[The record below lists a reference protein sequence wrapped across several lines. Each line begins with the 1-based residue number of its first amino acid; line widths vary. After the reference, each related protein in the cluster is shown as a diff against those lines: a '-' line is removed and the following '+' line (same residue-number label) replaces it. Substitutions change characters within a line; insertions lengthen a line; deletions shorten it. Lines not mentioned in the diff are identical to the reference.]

1 MRQKWWTTCGCLSH
15 RWRPIDALTDQDKK
29 NLVPFGKTEEEILYI
44 CVEVILT
51 ARSPLESFGWSGT
64 TASATFLLIVAKF
77 NLPRELK
84 STPFQGLR
92 Q

>member
-1 MRQKWWTTCGCLSH
+1 MRCLSH

-51 ARSPLESFGWSGT
+51 ARSPLESLAGREQRR
-64 TASATFLLIVAKF
+64 LLHSF
-77 NLPRELK
+77 
-84 STPFQGLR
+84 
-92 Q
+92 